1 MAQKWVRPRALSRMA
16 TLPQP
21 GDRILVFRP
30 HWLELILRR
39 EKRLEIRGRRLSAG
53 RYWLGCRGTIFGL
66 AVLEPAIPITSAKAW
81 RRLRH
86 RHLVESDELPYK
98 KTYGLP
104 IRHCRRVT
112 QTPYEHPQGAVGIV
126 KYR

>member
-1 MAQKWVRPRALSRMA
+1 MA
-16 TLPQP
+16 TPQA

-30 HWLELILRR
+30 HWLELVLRR

-53 RYWLGCRGTIFGL
+53 RYWLGCRGTIYGI
-66 AVLEPAIPITSAKAW
+66 AVLEPAIPIKSDAAW

-86 RHLVESDELPYK
+86 RHRVEVDKLPYK
-98 KTYGLP
+98 TTYGLA

-112 QTPYEHPQGAVGIV
+112 QTPYEHPLAAVGIV

>member
-1 MAQKWVRPRALSRMA
+1 MA
-16 TLPQP
+16 TPQP
-21 GDRILVFRP
+21 GDRILVFRL
-30 HWLELILRR
+30 HWLNLILAG
-39 EKRLEIRGRRLSAG
+39 EKDLEIRGRRLSG
-53 RYWLGCRGTIFGL
+53 GQYWLGVRGTIFGL
-66 AVLEPAIPITSAKAW
+66 AILEPAIPINSDAAW

-86 RHLVESDELPYK
+86 RHLVEGDELPYK

>member
-1 MAQKWVRPRALSRMA
+1 MA
-16 TLPQP
+16 TPQP

-39 EKRLEIRGRRLSAG
+39 QKRLEIRGRRLSAG
-53 RYWLGCRGTIFGL
+53 RYWLGCRGTIYGI

-86 RHLVESDELPYK
+86 RHLVEGDELPYK
-98 KTYGLP
+98 TTYGLA

-112 QTPYEHPQGAVGIV
+112 PIPYEHPQGAVGIV

>member
-16 TLPQP
+16 TPQP
-21 GDRILVFRP
+21 GDRILVFRL
-30 HWLELILRR
+30 HWLNLILAG
-39 EKRLEIRGRRLSAG
+39 EKDLEIRGRNLSGG
-53 RYWLGCRGTIFGL
+53 RYWLGCRGTIFGR
-66 AVLEPAIPITSAKAW
+66 AILEPAIPITSAQAW

-86 RHLVESDELPYK
+86 RHRVEVDKLPYK
-98 KTYGLP
+98 KTYGLA
-104 IRHCRRVT
+104 IRHCRRVR